1 MAVSTRRKCQSI
13 GRRYILLGIALL
25 CGLGIAMVS
34 CQTMDTVTKVGTTIG
49 TATGV
54 LTQSQ
59 AESIQKSATAVAK
72 TFKDITPEQEY
83 YVGRTIGAVVLDKFK
98 PYQNLAA
105 TQYINRLG
113 QTLARASDR
122 PETFGGYHFLILD
135 SDDINAFA
143 APGGFIFV
151 TRGLLR
157 CCLYE
162 SAVASVLAH
171 EIGHVQLMHGLQ
183 AIKKSRITSALT
195 ILGIEGAKTFG
206 GEQLASLTKTFEN
219 SIADISNKLINSGY
233 SRSFEI
239 QADKAAV
246 TILKRVGYDPNALVD
261 MLKVM
266 QQRLKPGGIDFAKTH
281 PTPADRISAIEK
293 TIGGYAPVNQ
303 PKARQSRF
311 NKYLRK
317 I

>member
-1 MAVSTRRKCQSI
+1 MAVSTPNKCQS
-13 GRRYILLGIALL
+13 RDHRYILFGIAFL
-25 CGLGIAMVS
+25 CSLVVAIVS
-34 CQTMDTVTKVGTTIG
+34 CQTVDTVTKVGTTIG

-72 TFKDITPEQEY
+72 TFQDITPEQEY
-83 YVGRTIGAVVLDKFK
+83 YVGRTIGAVVLEKYK
-98 PYQNLAA
+98 PYQNPAA
-105 TQYINRLG
+105 IQYLNRLG

-135 SDDINAFA
+135 SNDISAFA

-157 CCLYE
+157 CGLYE
-162 SAVASVLAH
+162 GAVASVLAH
-171 EIGHVQLMHGLQ
+171 EIGHVQLKHGLQ

-206 GEQLASLTKTFEN
+206 GEQLATLTQTFEN
-219 SIADISNKLINSGY
+219 SIADISNTLINSGY

-246 TILKRVGYDPNALVD
+246 TILRRVGYDPNALVD

-281 PTPADRISAIEK
+281 PSPADRISGIEK
-293 TIGGYAPVNQ
+293 ITGGYAPVK
-303 PKARQSRF
+303 PSKARQSRLS
-311 NKYLRK
+311 KYLRK